1 MKKYFLLLPVLSC
14 FALFFPVSAPVLA
27 DDDRMAGPRAQ
38 TQKQQSTPAR
48 TGENIGG
55 WGSLTFGMT
64 VAEAVAASPE
74 IAWPQNTC
82 VKTGAPCKMKPAS
95 DYVAVIGGIGFI
107 PELEFDRFG
116 RLAKIALLHDT
127 SLPGTDC
134 WGRLNTTM
142 AGLEKRFGKFGA
154 PMTEGLKLE
163 KRRTPGGSHYTVER
177 LNMDGTVFLLFK
189 TASDVAAFDMSERNE
204 LAGTSLRASRPFIS
218 IVGMTMEDSRRT
230 CTYGVYYNAADMEAP
245 KGEPSSDNSGF

>member
-1 MKKYFLLLPVLSC
+1 MKRTLALLCAMLL
-14 FALFFPVSAPVLA
+14 VSAPALA
-27 DDDRMAGPRAQ
+27 DESRTAGSGTQAQ
-38 TQKQQSTPAR
+38 KAQSRSAH
-48 TGENIGG
+48 TGEKING

-64 VAEAVAASPE
+64 VEEATAASPE
-74 IAWPQNTC
+74 IEWPENTC
-82 VKTGAPCKMKPAS
+82 LKTGTSCKMKPAS

-116 RLAKIALLHDT
+116 RLVKIALNHEARNLSDM
-127 SLPGTDC
+127 DC

-163 KRRTPGGSHYTVER
+163 KRRTPGGSHYAVER
-177 LNMDGTVFLLFK
+177 LNMDGLIFLMFK

>member
-1 MKKYFLLLPVLSC
+1 MKKYLLLLPVL
-14 FALFFPVSAPVLA
+14 FFSVSATALA
-27 DDDRMAGPRAQ
+27 DDDRTAGVRVQAQ
-38 TQKQQSTPAR
+38 KSQSVPAR
-48 TGENIGG
+48 PGEKIDG
-55 WGSLTFGMT
+55 WGKLTFGMT
-64 VAEAVAASPE
+64 AEEAVAASPE
-74 IAWPQNTC
+74 IEWPENTC
-82 VKTGAPCKMKPAS
+82 LKTGTSCKMKPAS

-116 RLAKIALLHDT
+116 RLVKIALNHEARNLSDM
-127 SLPGTDC
+127 DC

-163 KRRTPGGSHYTVER
+163 KRRTPGGSHYAVEW
-177 LNMDGTVFLLFK
+177 LNMDGLLFLMFK